1 MKTVILCGGY
11 GTRLSEETVIKP
23 KPMVEIGGY
32 PILWHIMKRYHKFNI
47 NNFIIAL
54 GYKGDYIKNYF
65 SNYQLKTNNLSID
78 FESSKLKYITNN
90 TENWKVN
97 LIDTG
102 LNTMTG
108 GRLLRLKSDLENEE
122 MFMLTYGDGVSNVN
136 INKLIQFH
144 KNHGKI
150 GTMTVVRP
158 PVRFGEVFLDQKGL
172 VNKFQEKP
180 QAQSGWING
189 GFFVFSPKIFDYIDD
204 DTIMLERA
212 PLEKLV
218 FDNQLMAF
226 EHNGFWQCMDTVR
239 DRDFLN
245 KIWESGNAPWAK

>member
-11 GTRLSEETVIKP
+11 GTRLSEETIIKP

-32 PILWHIMKRYHKFNI
+32 PILWHIMKRYHKFKI

-65 SNYQLKTNNLSID
+65 SNYQIKTNNLSID
-78 FESSKLKYITNN
+78 FESSELKYLTNN
-90 TENWKVN
+90 SEKWKVD

-108 GRLLRLKSDLENEE
+108 GRLLRLKPELENEE
-122 MFMLTYGDGVSNVN
+122 IFMLTYGDGVSNVN

-144 KNHGKI
+144 KSHGKI

-158 PVRFGEVFLDQKGL
+158 PVRFGEVFLEQNGL
-172 VNKFQEKP
+172 VKKFQEKP
-180 QAQSGWING
+180 QTQSGWING
-189 GFFVFSPKIFDYIDD
+189 GFFVFNPKIFDYIEN

-218 FDNQLMAF
+218 LDNELMAF
-226 EHNGFWQCMDTVR
+226 EHNDFWQCMDTVR
-239 DRDFLN
+239 DRDYLN
-245 KIWESGNAPWAK
+245 NIWESGNVPWI